1 MLAPAE
7 QRTELGKDLRSFI
20 RFLEKFHPNEILH
33 VQQEIDPVF
42 EATALLWRLEQEDA
56 GRLRVR
62 WVWDEDWWCH
72 CGCQSEEVLACIV
85 ETRSEKDAAACPHG
99 SIDWCECD
107 SWQPAAS
114 LSGIGDPDRECR
126 RIVEA
131 GLCQEL
137 MAAPRS

>member
-1 MLAPAE
+1 MLTEAFRRSGRFF
-7 QRTELGKDLRSFI
+7 QGRTGCVGR
-20 RFLEKFHPNEILH
+20 
-33 VQQEIDPVF
+33 
-42 EATALLWRLEQEDA
+42 EATAAYELAKAEQWRQEQEDA

-62 WVWDEDWWCH
+62 WVWDRDGLADWWCQ
-72 CGCQSEEVLACIV
+72 CGCQPNEVLACIV
-85 ETRSEKDAAACPHG
+85 ETRSAEEADVCPHG

-114 LSGIGDPDRECR
+114 LGGIGDPDRECR

-137 MAAPRS
+137 MALPCSPKHAG

>member
-1 MLAPAE
+1 MVTEAFRRSWRFF
-7 QRTELGKDLRSFI
+7 QGRTGCVGR
-20 RFLEKFHPNEILH
+20 
-33 VQQEIDPVF
+33 
-42 EATALLWRLEQEDA
+42 EATAAYELAKAEQWRQEQEDA

-114 LSGIGDPDRECR
+114 LWGIGKPDRECR

-137 MAAPRS
+137 MALPCSPKHAG

>member
-1 MLAPAE
+1 VVTEAFRRSWRFF
-7 QRTELGKDLRSFI
+7 QGRTGCVGR
-20 RFLEKFHPNEILH
+20 
-33 VQQEIDPVF
+33 
-42 EATALLWRLEQEDA
+42 EATAAYELAKAELWRQQQEDA

-62 WVWDEDWWCH
+62 WVWDEDWWCQ

-85 ETRSEKDAAACPHG
+85 ETRSEEDAAACPHG

-107 SWQPAAS
+107 TWQPAAS
-114 LSGIGDPDRECR
+114 LGGIGDPDRECR

-131 GLCQEL
+131 ELCQEL